1 MMNIDKKSWTN
12 RRLAVNK
19 AVSLCLSD
27 PNVMFVDFGWRKRDD
42 VRIEDEPCIRVHVMK
57 KFREGPAL
65 EMATQR
71 GVTRGIIPKE
81 IGGFPVDVPEH
92 VFRLHQG
99 WGSGW
104 KTSANSGSR
113 KDRIAPMQGGISI
126 SDYKRNIAGTLG
138 GLVVDRET
146 GDPMILSNFHVL
158 AGVWYAQPGWP
169 IYQPG
174 RGDGGTEANTVAR
187 FVRHAMQSNLDAAVA
202 KLTGDRQLVN
212 QQLDLDPAVV
222 NGVAWAQLGMEVV
235 KSGRTSG
242 ITHGRVIGVEGS
254 LKMTYD
260 GVSRVIRNV
269 MEIEPRE
276 GLTVS
281 EPGDSGSFWL
291 DEETM
296 CAVGL
301 HFAGGDYPERAL
313 AMDMQPVL
321 DALKVNLPLT

>member
-1 MMNIDKKSWTN
+1 MNIDKKSWGN
-12 RRLAVNK
+12 RRAAVNK
-19 AVSLCLSD
+19 AVSLWLHD
-27 PNVMFVDFGWRKRDD
+27 PNVMFVDFGWRKRDNMR
-42 VRIEDEPCIRVHVMK
+42 VEDEPCIRIHVK
-57 KFREGPAL
+57 NKLPEGPAL

-71 GVTRGIIPKE
+71 GITRGIIPKE
-81 IGGFPVDVPEH
+81 IDGFSVDVPQH
-92 VFRLHQG
+92 VYRLHHG
-99 WGSGW
+99 WWWGGGLPPVLNPG
-104 KTSANSGSR
+104 AR
-113 KDRIAPMQGGISI
+113 KGVVDPMQGGISV
-126 SDYKRNIAGTLG
+126 SDNKRNIAGTLG
-138 GLVVDRET
+138 GLVADRET

-158 AGVWYAQPGWP
+158 AGVWSVQPGWP
-169 IYQPG
+169 TYQPG
-174 RGDGGTEANTVAR
+174 QGDGGTEANTVAR
-187 FVRHAMQSNLDAAVA
+187 FERHAMESSLDAAVA
-202 KLTGDRQLVN
+202 KLTGDRPLVN
-212 QQLDLDPAVV
+212 KQFGLDPAVV

-242 ITHGRVIGVEGS
+242 VTRGRVIGVEGS

-276 GLTVS
+276 GRTVS

-321 DALKVNLPLT
+321 DALKIDLP